1 MLKKLYLILGLGVVL
16 LYTTTAWFGW
26 EVANSGSRSR
36 LGVPFIYTGFRG
48 GK

>member
-1 MLKKLYLILGLGVVL
+1 MLKKLYMVFGIGVLVL
-16 LYTTTAWFGW
+16 YVASSWFGW

-36 LGVPFIYTGFRG
+36 LGVPFFYSGFRG